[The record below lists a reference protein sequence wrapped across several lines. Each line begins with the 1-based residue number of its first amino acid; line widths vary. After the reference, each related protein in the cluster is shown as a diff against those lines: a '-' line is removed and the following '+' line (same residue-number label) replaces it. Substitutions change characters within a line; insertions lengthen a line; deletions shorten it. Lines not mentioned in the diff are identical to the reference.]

1 MCLKDFF
8 STNPKKE
15 VIMRKALMI
24 GSLTA
29 FIALAAIAA
38 NRRDVAVPPVSTEEV
53 AGGPGIDHI
62 TKPVDE
68 KSHGCPCSSDSKPPK
83 KGNK

>member
-1 MCLKDFF
+1 
-8 STNPKKE
+8 
-15 VIMRKALMI
+15 MRKALMI

-29 FIALAAIAA
+29 FIAVAAIAA

-53 AGGPGIDHI
+53 AGGPGNDHI

-68 KSHGCPCSSDSKPPK
+68 KAHGCPCSDNKPKK